1 MSEEYLDKR
10 FFIRRIDGPGKST
23 FDLALEIAEISSDC
37 FYHNPTIRYWLGED
51 FLMREEA
58 ITYLNQTIFSPRER
72 LRKFTQ
78 SAKNREKLLYS
89 NAENIYRKALLLQGQ
104 RCYGVFD
111 SKVNNR
117 LVGVTKCIQPPTFGT
132 PEKVSLSTK
141 AYCWYLGVKFWIKD
155 HWRFLFYKEHPTK
168 NSRFKKIYEQITA
181 SRDLPANE
189 PEELAKLALM
199 NRDDIAKAPYPVLY
213 MWYIADVFVS
223 PLYQKQGI
231 GKKMLKYCLD
241 DIPRDAKPTFKS
253 PDGVHESTGQL
264 RIMLDSTDEGK
275 RLYESFGFKDVGKNG
290 GIINIDGVIQK
301 STPMVC
307 ILE

>member
-1 MSEEYLDKR
+1 MTREFLDDR
-10 FFIRRIDGPGKST
+10 YYIRRIDGPGNSN
-23 FDLALEIAEISSDC
+23 FDLALEIAEMSSDC
-37 FYHNPTIRYWLGED
+37 FYHNPTIGYWHGED
-51 FLMREEA
+51 FLVREEA
-58 ITYLNQTIFSPRER
+58 ITHLNRSIYSPRER

-78 SAKNREKLLYS
+78 SAKNRENLIYS
-89 NAENIYRKALLLQGQ
+89 NAENIYRKALLLQNQ

-111 SKVNNR
+111 SKIHDR

-141 AYCWYLGVKFWIKD
+141 IYCWYLGVKFWIKD

-168 NSRFKKIYEQITA
+168 NSRFKDIYEQISK

-189 PEELAKLALM
+189 PAELAKLASM
-199 NRDDIAKAPYPVLY
+199 TEIEIDKAAYPVLY

-223 PLYQKQGI
+223 PFYQHQGI

-241 DIPRDAKPTFKS
+241 DIPRDAKPIFKS
-253 PDGVHESTGQL
+253 PDGKNQSTGQL
-264 RIMLDSTDEGK
+264 RIFLDSTDEGK
-275 RLYESFGFKDVGKNG
+275 KLYENMGFNDITKSGAEIIVGG
-290 GIINIDGVIQK
+290 AVQH

-307 ILE
+307 VLD